1 MFVSSACAY
10 VPAFLTRILYTSF
23 SLSISLLG
31 VTCFARR
38 RRRRSAILVVRVDK
52 TMLSARHVP
61 THKSTG
67 VGRKNGRAAMV
78 TLPFN

>member
-1 MFVSSACAY
+1 MFVSGACAY
-10 VPAFLTRILYTSF
+10 VTAFLSHILYTSF

-31 VTCFARR
+31 VTWFA
-38 RRRRSAILVVRVDK
+38 RRRRSAILVVQVDK
-52 TMLSARHVP
+52 TMLSSRHVP

-67 VGRKNGRAAMV
+67 VGRENGRAAIV